1 MRPHIREQKEISHT
15 IFNCVLQNHTL
26 PHVDGLLACG
36 EILHEVFAMPCRHIV
51 KYMMLALAFGSCLA
65 YTQTTA
71 LANAADISPSMLIP
85 KCLFI

>member
-1 MRPHIREQKEISHT
+1 
-15 IFNCVLQNHTL
+15 
-26 PHVDGLLACG
+26 
-36 EILHEVFAMPCRHIV
+36 MPCRHIV